1 MSAIVRVF
9 SHPYF
14 AFPDRTGRFTI
25 ADVPA
30 GRLDVTAWHERAGE
44 VTQAVTVE
52 DGRTTELTF
61 SLPLTD
67 LE

>member
-9 SHPYF
+9 THPYF
-14 AFPDRTGRFTI
+14 AVPDRDGRFTI
-25 ADVPA
+25 TGVPT

-44 VTQAVTVE
+44 VTHVAAIHS
-52 DGRTTELTF
+52 GATTELSF

-67 LE
+67 AE

>member
-14 AFPDRTGRFTI
+14 AIPDRDGRFTLP
-25 ADVPA
+25 DVPA
-30 GRLDVTAWHERAGE
+30 GTHRVSAWHERAGE
-44 VTQAVTVE
+44 VTHSTTVA
-52 DGRTTELTF
+52 GGAAAELSF

-67 LE
+67 PE